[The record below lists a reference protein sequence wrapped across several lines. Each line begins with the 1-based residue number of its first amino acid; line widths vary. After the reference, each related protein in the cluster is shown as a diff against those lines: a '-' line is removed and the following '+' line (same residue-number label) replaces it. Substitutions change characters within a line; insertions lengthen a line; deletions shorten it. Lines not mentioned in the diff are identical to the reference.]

1 VGGMTS
7 RFEFAMTPS
16 GPVTTSDSAQA
27 ELRARS
33 PLGML
38 TDAPRLHELVG
49 VLQRF
54 RDAYEGR
61 GDPGPLVFSRGHI
74 TEARQAFGEL
84 IRRGEERL
92 HQLCSLLAD
101 TLLGEYELQSVVIGE
116 VESTRERFRLA
127 IDLTPELLYAS
138 TDLDLG
144 RRQLDRL
151 RFVQGDAVA
160 RATLVSNV
168 IEYLALAPNRHGVFR
183 LLSRVKA
190 EEEIWNKVADEI
202 FNLDGLVLRDKELR
216 HLSRFVKDVFGIKI
230 VVSDEADVH
239 QVHEA
244 LVRLELT
251 PEALARFPLPPGL
264 PAQRLEFIEVKDYLG
279 REHRKRTGWKA
290 MKSVVRWADKTFEI
304 QLQPLGNFLHERETL
319 TRESHA
325 GFKAQREELR
335 TQVAGQF
342 PLFGYYLELLRWLFS
357 GATGVPPA
365 LAGVTV
371 ELRE

>member
-1 VGGMTS
+1 
-7 RFEFAMTPS
+7 
-16 GPVTTSDSAQA
+16 
-27 ELRARS
+27 
-33 PLGML
+33 ML
-38 TDAPRLHELVG
+38 TDAPRLHELVL

-54 RDAYEGR
+54 REAYEGHT
-61 GDPGPLVFSRGHI
+61 DPGPLVFSRAHI

-101 TLLGEYELQSVVIGE
+101 ALLGEHEMQSVVIGE
-116 VESTRERFRLA
+116 VANTRERFRLA
-127 IDLTPELLYAS
+127 IDLTPEQLYAT

-151 RFVQGDAVA
+151 RFVQGETVA

-168 IEYLALAPNRHGVFR
+168 VEYLALTPNPHGVFR

-216 HLSRFVKDVFGIKI
+216 HLSRFVKDVFGIK
-230 VVSDEADVH
+230 VVVGDEGDVYEV
-239 QVHEA
+239 QKA
-244 LVRLELT
+244 LSALEVA
-251 PEALARFPLPPGL
+251 PDALARFSL
-264 PAQRLEFIEVKDYLG
+264 PAGVPATKLEFLEVKDYLS
-279 REHRKRTGWKA
+279 REHRKRSGWKA

-325 GFKAQREELR
+325 GFKARREELR
-335 TQVAGQF
+335 AQVVLQF
-342 PLFGYYLELLRWLFS
+342 PLFGHYLTLLHWLFS
-357 GATGVPPA
+357 GAEGEPPA
-365 LAGVTV
+365 LEGITV
-371 ELRE
+371 RVED

>member
-1 VGGMTS
+1 
-7 RFEFAMTPS
+7 MTP
-16 GPVTTSDSAQA
+16 TSPPPSPATPEGDALR
-27 ELRARS
+27 ELS

-38 TDAPRLHELVG
+38 TDAPRLHELVR

-54 RDAYEGR
+54 REAYEGHAE
-61 GDPGPLVFSRGHI
+61 PGPLVFSRRHI
-74 TEARQAFGEL
+74 TEARLAFVEL

-92 HQLCSLLAD
+92 HQLCSLLAEA
-101 TLLGEYELQSVVIGE
+101 LMGEHEMQSVVIGE
-116 VESTRERFRLA
+116 VANTGERFRLA
-127 IDLTPELLYAS
+127 IDLTPEQLYAS

-151 RFVQGDAVA
+151 RFVQGETSA

-168 IEYLALAPNRHGVFR
+168 VEYLALAPNRHGVFR

-216 HLSRFVKDVFGIKI
+216 HLSRYVKDVFGIK
-230 VVSDEADVH
+230 VVVADEADVYGV
-239 QVHEA
+239 QKA
-244 LVRLELT
+244 LAELELS
-251 PEALARFPLPPGL
+251 ERALARFSLPPRTS
-264 PAQRLEFIEVKDYLG
+264 ARTLEFLEVKDYLS

-325 GFKAQREELR
+325 GFKARREELR
-335 TQVAGQF
+335 DQVARQF
-342 PLFGYYLELLRWLFS
+342 PLFGYYLTLLKWLFS
-357 GATGVPPA
+357 GAEGAPPA

-371 ELRE
+371 RVED

>member
-1 VGGMTS
+1 MAPERPSQLDDGLVG
-7 RFEFAMTPS
+7 A
-16 GPVTTSDSAQA
+16 A
-27 ELRARS
+27 LREQS

-38 TDAPRLHELVG
+38 TDAPPLHELVR

-54 RDAYEGR
+54 RAAHESKAE
-61 GDPGPLVFSRGHI
+61 PGPLVFSRRHI
-74 TEARQAFGEL
+74 DEARLAFAEL

-92 HQLCSLLAD
+92 HQLCSLLSE

-116 VESTRERFRLA
+116 VAGTGERFRLA
-127 IDLTPELLYAS
+127 IDLTPEQLYAT

-151 RFVQGDAVA
+151 RFVQGEVVA

-168 IEYLALAPNRHGVFR
+168 VEYLALAPNPHGVFR

-216 HLSRFVKDVFGIKI
+216 HLSRFVKDVFGIK
-230 VVSDEADVH
+230 VVVADEADVYRV
-239 QVHEA
+239 QEA
-244 LVRLELT
+244 LQGLVLSD
-251 PEALARFPLPPGL
+251 EALSRFPLPPGVSG
-264 PAQRLEFIEVKDYLG
+264 RCLEFVEVKDYLS
-279 REHRKRTGWKA
+279 REHRKRSGWKA
-290 MKSVVRWADKTFEI
+290 LKSVVRWAGKTFEI

-325 GFKAQREELR
+325 GFKARREELR
-335 TQVAGQF
+335 EQVAQQF
-342 PLFGYYLELLRWLFS
+342 PLFGAYLTLLRWLFS
-357 GATGVPPA
+357 GAAGTPPE
-365 LAGVTV
+365 LHGVTV
-371 ELRE
+371 RVEG

>member
-1 VGGMTS
+1 
-7 RFEFAMTPS
+7 MTPL
-16 GPVTTSDSAQA
+16 DSAPGG
-27 ELRARS
+27 ESS

-38 TDAPRLHELVG
+38 TDAPSLHELVG

-61 GDPGPLVFSRGHI
+61 GDPGPLVFSRRHI
-74 TEARQAFGEL
+74 AEARGAFGEL

-92 HQLCSLLAD
+92 HQLCSLLAEV
-101 TLLGEYELQSVVIGE
+101 LLGEYELQSVVIGE
-116 VESTRERFRLA
+116 VANTHERFRLA
-127 IDLTPELLYAS
+127 IDLTPEQLYAT

-151 RFVQGDAVA
+151 RFVQGETTA

-168 IEYLALAPNRHGVFR
+168 VEYLALSLNRHGVFR

-216 HLSRFVKDVFGIKI
+216 HLSRFVKDVFGVKI
-230 VVSDEADVH
+230 VVAEEADVYR
-239 QVHEA
+239 VHEA
-244 LVRLELT
+244 LTGLEL
-251 PEALARFPLPPGL
+251 PPQLLARFSLPPGT
-264 PAQRLEFIEVKDYLG
+264 PASRLEFVEVKDYLG

-290 MKSVVRWADKTFEI
+290 MKSVVRWADRTFEI
-304 QLQPLGNFLHERETL
+304 QLQPLGNFLHERERL

-325 GFKAQREELR
+325 GFKARREELR
-335 TQVAGQF
+335 GQVARQL

-357 GATGVPPA
+357 GAEGVPPS
-365 LAGVTV
+365 LAGVQV
-371 ELRE
+371 RLEA